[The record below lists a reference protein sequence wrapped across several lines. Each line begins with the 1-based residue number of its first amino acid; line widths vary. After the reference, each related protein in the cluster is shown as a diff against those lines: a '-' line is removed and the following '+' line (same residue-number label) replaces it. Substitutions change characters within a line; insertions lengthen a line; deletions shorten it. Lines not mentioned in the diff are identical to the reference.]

1 MRYLKKFNDL
11 KLSKRLLITMLII
24 GLVPLTMVSLIDLIS
39 ARNSILSAQYSILNV
54 VRASKAQQLESYYA
68 EVGKQISLLSKSQ
81 SIVTAMQK
89 FSTSMNSLSTE
100 LDLDR
105 DSYRSY
111 QKSVKN
117 YYATSFND
125 SYVARNGASIATE
138 KLLPLS
144 KNSVI
149 AQALYISNNRFS
161 LGNKDKLDR
170 AENKSSYSRVHKK
183 LHPELRRLIKNYNYH
198 DLFLIEPI
206 NGDIVYSV
214 FKEVDFSTSLKNGPY
229 KNSNLADVF
238 NKARKLKKNM
248 HSVLV
253 DFSEYLPSYMAPA
266 SFIASPIYSEHQL
279 IGILVIQ
286 LPVSLVN
293 NIMQDGAGL
302 GKTGET
308 YLIGEDRLMRS
319 QSRFIE
325 SASVLKL
332 AVNTVASNALLEVKS
347 GQATLTSYRGNE
359 VLSSYSRLNIKGL
372 NWGIIAEIDRDEALT
387 AVTSAIYLNLLISL
401 ISIILVSVTALL
413 IASSISTPIAES
425 VAIAEKIAAGHLNN
439 KILATTQCEIG
450 DLQRALASMQ
460 KNLNIRIKA
469 DQKALA
475 DNTRIKQALDNI
487 SSKML
492 VVDVEQ
498 NVFYANDAM
507 SEFFVVAEA
516 QFKLNNADFSA
527 RSIKHL
533 NLQQILPN
541 AEGQIKALT
550 SGDQEAK
557 VVIQVGDL
565 ELLLLANPVLN
576 SEGQRL
582 GTVLEWLDRTLELA
596 TEKEMQ
602 FVVDKALAGDL
613 SERISMSDK
622 SGFFASLSA
631 GVNQLVSVTE
641 KVTSDTLRVMT
652 AMANGH
658 LNEKIEGVYFGDFE
672 KLKINVNATSDK
684 LTDVVTQIQEA
695 ANSVKSG
702 TAEIA
707 LANLDL
713 NKRTEEQAASLQQT
727 VVSMGEINQQLQ
739 SNADF
744 SIKARDVVNQTRQFA
759 VKGGEV
765 VELTLQAMIGISQSS
780 KKISEVISVI
790 DSISFQIKL
799 LALNAAVEAA
809 RVGEVGRGFSV
820 VASEVRNLAGLSANS
835 AKEIAASIKDSR
847 DKVKQGM
854 RLAHES
860 GEMLSEI
867 VSSVSQASEYVE
879 EIASLSREQSCSV
892 AEINES
898 IKHIDELTM
907 QNASMVEEASNASY
921 HLGDQAQKL
930 EKMTSFFTVKSRQ
943 FEQR

>member
-11 KLSKRLLITMLII
+11 KLSKRLLITMLLI
-24 GLVPLTMVSLIDLIS
+24 GLVPLTMVSLIDVIS
-39 ARNSILSAQYSILNV
+39 ARNAILEAQYSILNV
-54 VRASKAQQLESYYA
+54 VRTSKTQQLESYY
-68 EVGKQISLLSKSQ
+68 EQVGKQISLLSKSE

-89 FSTSMNSLSTE
+89 FSTTMSNLSTE
-100 LDLDR
+100 LDLDAAH
-105 DSYRSY
+105 YRSY
-111 QKSVKN
+111 EKSVKN

-125 SYVARNGASIATE
+125 SYVSRNGESIATA
-138 KLLPLS
+138 KLLPNT
-144 KNSVI
+144 KNSVV
-149 AQALYISNNRFS
+149 AQALYISNNSFS

-170 AENKSSYSRVHKK
+170 AENKSLYSSVHKK
-183 LHPELRRLIKNYNYH
+183 LHPELRRLIQNYNYH

-214 FKEVDFSTSLKNGPY
+214 FKEVDFATSLKNGPY
-229 KNSNLADVF
+229 KASNLADVF
-238 NKARKLKKNM
+238 NKALKLKKNM
-248 HSVLV
+248 NPVLV

-266 SFIASPIYSEHQL
+266 SFIASPIYLDDKL
-279 IGILVIQ
+279 IGVLVIQ
-286 LPVSLVN
+286 LPVSVVN
-293 NIMQDGAGL
+293 NIMQDGEGL

-319 QSRFIE
+319 QSRFME

-332 AVNTVASNALLEVKS
+332 AIKTVASDALFQSKS
-347 GQATLTSYRGNE
+347 GQAALISYRGNE
-359 VLSSYSRLNIKGL
+359 VLSSYSRLHIKGL
-372 NWGIIAEIDRDEALT
+372 NWGVIAEIDRDEALI

-401 ISIILVSVTALL
+401 ISIILVSVTALV
-413 IASSISTPIAES
+413 IAKSISTPIAES
-425 VAIAEKIAAGHLNN
+425 VAIAEKIAAGQLNN
-439 KILATTQCEIG
+439 IISAKTKCEIG
-450 DLQRALASMQ
+450 DLQCALASMQ

-487 SSKML
+487 SSNML

-507 SEFFVVAEA
+507 SEFFVVAEN
-516 QFKLNNADFSA
+516 QFKLNNAGFSTL
-527 RSIKHL
+527 SIKHL

-541 AEGQIKALT
+541 AEEKIKALT
-550 SGDQEAK
+550 SADKEIK
-557 VVIQVGDL
+557 VAIQVGSL

-576 SEGQRL
+576 SEGERL
-582 GTVLEWLDRTLELA
+582 GTVLEWVDRTLELA
-596 TEKEMQ
+596 TENEMQ

-631 GVNQLVSVTE
+631 GVNQLVSVSET
-641 KVTSDTLRVMT
+641 VTSDTLRVMT

-658 LNEKIEGVYFGDFE
+658 LNEKIDGVYFGEFE
-672 KLKINVNATSDK
+672 KLKININATSDK
-684 LTDVVTQIQEA
+684 LIDVVTQIQEA

-702 TAEIA
+702 AAEIS

-713 NKRTEEQAASLQQT
+713 NKRTEEQSASLQQT

-739 SNADF
+739 KNAEF
-744 SIKARDVVNQTRQFA
+744 SIKARDVVNQTREFA

-765 VELTLQAMIGISQSS
+765 VELTLQAMIDISESS

-790 DSISFQIKL
+790 DSISFQINL

-809 RVGEVGRGFSV
+809 RVGEAGRGFSV

-835 AKEIAASIKDSR
+835 AKEITASIKASR
-847 DKVKQGM
+847 HKVKQGM

-860 GEMLSEI
+860 GKMLSEI
-867 VSSVSQASEYVE
+867 VNSVNQASEYVQ
-879 EIASLSREQSCSV
+879 EIASLSKEQSSSV

-898 IKHIDELTM
+898 IKHIDELTI

-921 HLGDQAQKL
+921 HLGDQAHKL
-930 EKMTSFFTVKSRQ
+930 EKMTTFFIAKNS
-943 FEQR
+943 EYK

>member
-11 KLSKRLLITMLII
+11 KLSKRLLITMLLI
-24 GLVPLTMVSLIDLIS
+24 GLVPLTIVSLIDVIS
-39 ARNSILSAQYSILNV
+39 ARNAILEAQYSILNV
-54 VRASKAQQLESYYA
+54 VRVSKTQQLESYY
-68 EVGKQISLLSKSQ
+68 EQVGKQISLLSKSE

-89 FSTSMNSLSTE
+89 FSTSMSSLSTE
-100 LDLDR
+100 LDLDAA
-105 DSYRSY
+105 DYRSY
-111 QKSVKN
+111 EKSVKN

-125 SYVARNGASIATE
+125 SYVSRNGESIATA
-138 KLLPLS
+138 KLLPNT
-144 KNSVI
+144 KKSVI
-149 AQALYISNNRFS
+149 AQALYISNNSFS

-170 AENKSSYSRVHKK
+170 AENKSLYSNAHKQ

-214 FKEVDFSTSLKNGPY
+214 FKEVDFATSLKNGPY
-229 KNSNLADVF
+229 KDSNLADVF
-238 NKARKLKKNM
+238 NKALKLKKNM
-248 HSVLV
+248 PPVLV

-266 SFIASPIYSEHQL
+266 SFIASPIYLDNKL
-279 IGILVIQ
+279 IGVLVIQ
-286 LPVSLVN
+286 LPVSVVN
-293 NIMQDGAGL
+293 KIMQDGEDL

-308 YLIGEDRLMRS
+308 YLIGGDRLMRS
-319 QSRFIE
+319 QSRFMD

-332 AVNTVASNALLEVKS
+332 AIKTVASDALLQSKS
-347 GQATLTSYRGNE
+347 GQATLISYRGNE

-372 NWGIIAEIDRDEALT
+372 NWGVIAEIDRDEALI
-387 AVTSAIYLNLLISL
+387 AVTNEIYLNLLIFL
-401 ISIILVSVTALL
+401 ISTILVSVTALL
-413 IASSISTPIAES
+413 IARSISTPIAEA
-425 VAIAEKIAAGHLNN
+425 VAIAEKIAAGQLNN
-439 KILATTQCEIG
+439 KISVKTQCEIG

-469 DQKALA
+469 DQKTLA

-487 SSKML
+487 SSNML
-492 VVDVEQ
+492 VVDVDQ
-498 NVFYANDAM
+498 YVFYANDAM
-507 SEFFVVAEA
+507 SEFFVVAED
-516 QFKLNNADFSA
+516 QFKLNNADFSTL
-527 RSIKHL
+527 SIKHL

-541 AEGQIKALT
+541 AEQKIKALT
-550 SGDQEAK
+550 SANKEIK
-557 VVIQVGDL
+557 VAIQVGNL
-565 ELLLLANPVLN
+565 ELLLLAKPVIN

-582 GTVLEWLDRTLELA
+582 GTVLEWLDQTLELA

-641 KVTSDTLRVMT
+641 TVTSDTLRVMT

-658 LNEKIEGVYFGDFE
+658 LNEKIDGVYFGTFE
-672 KLKINVNATSDK
+672 KLKININATSDK
-684 LTDVVTQIQEA
+684 LIDVVIQIQDA
-695 ANSVKSG
+695 ANSVKTG
-702 TAEIA
+702 AAEIS

-713 NKRTEEQAASLQQT
+713 NKRTEEHSASLQQT

-739 SNADF
+739 KNAEF
-744 SIKARDVVNQTRQFA
+744 SIKARDVVNQTREFA

-765 VELTLQAMIGISQSS
+765 VELTLQAMIDISESS

-790 DSISFQIKL
+790 DSISFQINL

-809 RVGEVGRGFSV
+809 RVGEAGRGFSV

-835 AKEIAASIKDSR
+835 AKEIAASIKESR
-847 DKVKQGM
+847 HKVKQGM

-867 VSSVSQASEYVE
+867 VNSVNQASEYVQ
-879 EIASLSREQSCSV
+879 EIASLSKEQSSSV

-898 IKHIDELTM
+898 IKHIDELTI

-921 HLGDQAQKL
+921 HLGDQAHKL
-930 EKMTSFFTVKSRQ
+930 EKMTTFFTAKNS
-943 FEQR
+943 EYK